1 MRTAISGERLSE
13 RDFERQ
19 VLELARLCG
28 WRTAHFRPAKTSK
41 GWRTPVSG
49 DGAGFPDLV
58 LCRGPCLVFAELKSG
73 RGRVSS
79 EQAAW
84 LEDLGRCGRVEA
96 RLWRP
101 ADFDAGEIER
111 VLCKRT
117 RQRGEAGR
125 GA

>member
-19 VLELARLCG
+19 VLELARLTG
-28 WRTAHFRPAKTSK
+28 WRTAHFRPTKTSK

-49 DGAGFPDLV
+49 DGKGFPDLV
-58 LCRGPCLVFAELKSG
+58 LVRPPEIVFAELKAAS
-73 RGRVSS
+73 GRVSS
-79 EQAAW
+79 EQEAW
-84 LEDLGRCGRVEA
+84 LEALSRCEGIET

-101 ADFDAGEIER
+101 SDFEEIQAMLCER
-111 VLCKRT
+111 R
-117 RQRGEAGR
+117 R

>member
-19 VLELARLCG
+19 VLELAALTG

-58 LCRGPCLVFAELKSG
+58 LVRPPVVLFVELKSATG
-73 RGRVSS
+73 RTSS
-79 EQAAW
+79 GQEAW
-84 LEDLGRCGRVEA
+84 LEALGRCERIEA
-96 RLWRP
+96 KLWRP
-101 ADFDAGEIER
+101 QDFEEIQAM
-111 VLCKRT
+111 LCKRT
-117 RQRGEAGR
+117 RQRGEAER

>member
-19 VLELARLCG
+19 VLELAKICG

-49 DGAGFPDLV
+49 DGAGLPDLILV
-58 LCRGPCLVFAELKSG
+58 RPPEIVFAELKSEAG
-73 RGRVSS
+73 GKLRP
-79 EQAAW
+79 EQREW
-84 LEDLGRCGRVEA
+84 LEALSRCEGVEA

-101 ADFDAGEIER
+101 SDFEEIER
-111 VLCKRT
+111 TLCKRS
-117 RQRGEAGR
+117 RR